1 MVSWSAVML
10 NAHILILLRHKPVS
24 STTCLVIIWRR
35 EININ
40 QNYFQYNTFDCPDKN
55 CNYYQLFL
63 SHVPWGGTRVAFSLF
78 VAARSL
84 HARSEGVK
92 KQGQISTSADD
103 SHRERTSWPDESHF
117 LEEPFIYWVIMKDCT
132 LQYFLNIISNRQEK
146 KKSEPASFLFFVAS
160 IVPILP
166 QIWQFADLKEM
177 RQALK
182 PQWLFYFFIF
192 GIETICCNSSQEIT
206 VALC

>member
-40 QNYFQYNTFDCPDKN
+40 QNYFQYNTFDCLDKN

-63 SHVPWGGTRVAFSLF
+63 SHVPWGGTKVAFSLF
-78 VAARSL
+78 AAARSL
-84 HARSEGVK
+84 HAWSEGVK
-92 KQGQISTSADD
+92 KQEQISTSADD

-132 LQYFLNIISNRQEK
+132 LQYFLKIISNRQEK
-146 KKSEPASFLFFVAS
+146 KTQN
-160 IVPILP
+160 LP
-166 QIWQFADLKEM
+166 
-177 RQALK
+177 
-182 PQWLFYFFIF
+182 PFYFLLLL
-192 GIETICCNSSQEIT
+192 
-206 VALC
+206 LCPFCHKFDNLQI